1 MTLFVM
7 LYGNKQLQ
15 KKKQKI
21 KLFNNCLVPGQGK
34 ELNMISAIADWTIPG
49 KKVKF
54 DN

>member
-15 KKKQKI
+15 KKQKI